1 MKLCLII
8 TLIMSVMA
16 CSTSLQ
22 AEKSIKLETL
32 YGINI
37 KAKSIMVKVYSFGCT
52 KAKDFTIEEQ
62 SGALSIVRTKI
73 DRCRKMPELVSI
85 RLPFHKQLNDY
96 QVLNPIKKSKPK
108 HKQKTKIHT
117 AK

>member
-1 MKLCLII
+1 MKLFLII
-8 TLIMSVMA
+8 TLMLSVMA

-22 AEKSIKLETL
+22 AQKPIKLEAL

-37 KAKSIMVKVYSFGCT
+37 NENSIVVKVYSFGCT
-52 KAKDFTIEEQ
+52 KAKDFSIEEQ
-62 SGALSIVRTKI
+62 DGALSIVRAKM

-96 QVLNPIKKSKPK
+96 QVLNPIKKPKPK
-108 HKQKTKIHT
+108 QKNKLHT
-117 AK
+117 AR

>member
-1 MKLCLII
+1 MKLFFIV
-8 TLIMSVMA
+8 TLMMSVMA

-22 AEKSIKLETL
+22 AKKNIKLETL

-37 KAKSIMVKVYSFGCT
+37 NEKSIVVKVYSFGCT

-62 SGALSIVRTKI
+62 DGALSIVRVKI
-73 DRCRKMPELVSI
+73 DRCRKMPELVSM
-85 RLPFHKQLNDY
+85 RLPFHKQLNNY
-96 QVLNPIKKSKPK
+96 QVLNPIKQVK
-108 HKQKTKIHT
+108 HKQKNKHHT

>member
-1 MKLCLII
+1 
-8 TLIMSVMA
+8 MA

-22 AEKSIKLETL
+22 AQKPIKLETL
-32 YGINI
+32 YGMNINEKNI
-37 KAKSIMVKVYSFGCT
+37 VVKVYSFGCT
-52 KAKDFTIEEQ
+52 KAKDFSVEEQ
-62 SGALSIVRTKI
+62 GDELSIVRIKI

-96 QVLNPIKKSKPK
+96 QVLNPIKQPK
-108 HKQKTKIHT
+108 HKQKNKHHT